1 MESMVTDEQVNNE
14 TMGRFQHGGDIY
26 GMQGVVDFSAS
37 LNPLGMPVQVVRALK
52 VAAASFE
59 AYPDPFCRDLVAAL
73 AKKEG
78 VDPDCIVAT
87 AGASDAFSRIAA
99 AIKPH
104 KVLVC
109 SPCYS
114 GYEQALQSL
123 RPRVVHHT
131 LVASENFDL
140 TERIID
146 YIEPEIDLVVLCSP
160 NNPTGR
166 VVSQDLLVKVLEAA
180 DRWGAKVV
188 MDECF
193 IDFTTYESCVSLLDS
208 HPNLIV
214 VKALTKS
221 HAMAGFRLG
230 YCLCSDPNIIR
241 ELTVV
246 GAPWA
251 VSSPAQVAGVAALDV
266 PRYLELTREYV
277 AAERERLEE
286 GLRECGMLVVPSH
299 TNFILFQSPKP
310 LYEPMLKHGY
320 VIRRCE
326 NFRGL
331 DETWFRIAVRT
342 EQQNK
347 GFLKALNE
355 VMA

>member
-1 MESMVTDEQVNNE
+1 MADINE
-14 TMGRFQHGGDIY
+14 HAQAMGRYDHGGDIY
-26 GMQGVVDFSAS
+26 GMENVVDFSAS

-59 AYPDPFCRDLVAAL
+59 AYPDPLCRDLVKAL
-73 AKKEG
+73 AEKEG
-78 VDPDCIVAT
+78 VEPERIVAT
-87 AGASDAFSRIAA
+87 SGASDAFARVAA
-99 AIKPH
+99 ALKPH

-114 GYEQALQSL
+114 GYEQALQPL
-123 RPRVVHHT
+123 HPRIVHHS
-131 LVASENFDL
+131 LVARENFDV
-140 TERIID
+140 TDRIVD

-166 VVSQDLLVKVLEAA
+166 VVSRELLCKVLRAA
-180 DRWGAKVV
+180 DRWGTKVV
-188 MDECF
+188 VDECF
-193 IDFTTYESCVSLLDS
+193 IDLTEENSCVSLMQS
-208 HPNLIV
+208 FSNLII

-230 YCLCSDPNIIR
+230 YVMSGNPDIVSALR
-241 ELTVV
+241 EA

-251 VSSPAQVAGVAALDV
+251 VSSPAQVAGVAALSV
-266 PRYLELTREYV
+266 PGYLDLTHEYI
-277 AAERERLEE
+277 ATERARLEE
-286 GLRECGMLVVPSH
+286 GLTSQGMLVIPSQ

-310 LYEPMLKHGY
+310 LYEAMLERGF

-331 DETWFRIAVRT
+331 DDSWFRIAVRT
-342 EQQNK
+342 TVENK
-347 GFLKALNE
+347 RFLEALSQ
-355 VMA
+355 VMS